1 MQTNHEIDIYL
12 APIGYVTVCYRKDVE
27 LPDYHEIAPMQITRE
42 ITDIQIS
49 GDSVTDM
56 LSDKARAEVQ
66 TQFNLEL
73 ANEDDDCDD

>member
-1 MQTNHEIDIYL
+1 MQTNHEIEIYL

-27 LPDYHEIAPMQITRE
+27 LPDYYELAPMQITRE

-56 LSDKARAEVQ
+56 LSDKAKAEVQ
-66 TQFNLEL
+66 TEFNLEL
-73 ANEDDDCDD
+73 ANQDDDYDD